1 MGSLR
6 IESPSSVQNFYNEL
20 QQRTQELNLPRVES
34 LIEDDDEEDDDE
46 WDEDVIYSGIDRYQ
60 NLLQATGSE
69 IVQTELQ
76 QQMAQGPR
84 QFLQHY
90 GAEASELEQMAMRTI
105 TEQLP
110 MTAVRTFATPR
121 KSKDKSRNN
130 LNFETSGRVSVEEE
144 VQLAQMIQKGVWI
157 QSKKRILEE
166 TLGRPI
172 SRAEWAQAVE
182 LSPKE
187 LRRTIAAVRT
197 AKHQL
202 VMANIGLVHAVVKP
216 FYTQYVRNTIGMTME
231 ELVQEGSL
239 GLLRA
244 AELFDPSRGV
254 RFSTY
259 AVVWIK
265 GLLSNSHVLE
275 LVRLPSREKAKYQ
288 KILKAQKDIEA
299 MNGGTND
306 SPIPGRSNLEEIS
319 SLTGLSIPE
328 IMETQRLM
336 NQASHVMSL
345 DQERVI
351 HNRSGTESRSMDG
364 SRETSNRKE
373 LVDEEDFLLRMQLH
387 TDVIAFMA
395 RNLDEREARL
405 MRLRY
410 GLSEDGHSRTLHECA
425 DAMGL
430 SYTRVHQLNARCLQ
444 KLRHAAEAES
454 LEEYLLSIA

>member
-1 MGSLR
+1 MSSP
-6 IESPSSVQNFYNEL
+6 IIDSPSSAYNFYNEL
-20 QQRTQELNLPRVES
+20 QLSTQRLNLPRSES
-34 LIEDDDEEDDDE
+34 QDDDDDDE

-60 NLLQATGSE
+60 DLLQSTGSE
-69 IVQTELQ
+69 IVQAELQ
-76 QQMAQGPR
+76 QQITLGPR
-84 QFLQHY
+84 QFIQQY
-90 GAEASELEQMAMRTI
+90 GVLASEMEQIAMRTV

-110 MTAVRTFATPR
+110 MTAVRTFAPPQKLKEGR
-121 KSKDKSRNN
+121 RNN
-130 LNFETSGRVSVEEE
+130 LNFETNGRVSVEEE
-144 VQLAQMIQKGVWI
+144 QQLAQIIQNGVRI
-157 QSKKRILEE
+157 QSRKRQLEDE
-166 TLGRPI
+166 LGRPI
-172 SRAEWAQAVE
+172 SRAEWALE
-182 LSPKE
+182 MSTKE

-202 VMANIGLVHAVVKP
+202 VMANMGLVHAVVKQ
-216 FYTQYVRNTIGMTME
+216 FYSHHAAKTVGMTIE

-265 GLLSNSHVLE
+265 GLLSNSHVSE
-275 LVRLPSREKAKYQ
+275 LVRVPSREKVKYQ
-288 KILKAQKDIEA
+288 KILKAQKVIEV
-299 MNGGTND
+299 MNGGGND
-306 SPIPGRSNLEEIS
+306 SLMTGRSNLEEIS
-319 SLTGLSIPE
+319 SLTGLSIPD
-328 IMETQRLM
+328 IMETQRRM
-336 NQASHVMSL
+336 NQASRVMSL
-345 DQERVI
+345 DQERKI
-351 HNRSGTESRSMDG
+351 HNRSGTESRSMEG
-364 SRETSNRKE
+364 SKETSNRKE

-387 TDVIAFMA
+387 TDVIGFMA
-395 RNLDEREARL
+395 RNLDERQARL

-444 KLRHAAEAES
+444 KLRQAAEAES

>member
-1 MGSLR
+1 MSSPLIG
-6 IESPSSVQNFYNEL
+6 SPSSAQNFYNEL
-20 QQRTQELNLPRVES
+20 QRRTQELNVPRVES
-34 LIEDDDEEDDDE
+34 LLDDEDDDDE
-46 WDEDVIYSGIDRYQ
+46 WDEDMICAGIDRYQ
-60 NLLQATGSE
+60 SLIQATGSE
-69 IVQTELQ
+69 IVQAELQ
-76 QQMAQGPR
+76 QQITLGPR
-84 QFLQHY
+84 LFIQQY
-90 GAEASELEQMAMRTI
+90 GIEPSEMEQIAMSTI

-110 MTAVRTFATPR
+110 MAVVRTFATPR
-121 KSKDKSRNN
+121 KSEKKSRNN
-130 LNFETSGRVSVEEE
+130 LNFETNGRVAVEEE
-144 VQLAQMIQKGVWI
+144 VQLAQMIQKGVLI
-157 QSKKRILEE
+157 QSKKLQLEE
-166 TLGRPI
+166 ILGRPI

-182 LSPKE
+182 MSPKE

-216 FYTQYVRNTIGMTME
+216 FYAQHVKNIVGMTME

-288 KILKAQKDIEA
+288 KIIKVQKEIEA
-299 MNGGTND
+299 ANGGTSD
-306 SPIPGRSNLEEIS
+306 SPLPGRSNLEEIS
-319 SLTGLSIPE
+319 SLTGFSIPD
-328 IMETQRLM
+328 IMETQRRM
-336 NQASHVMSL
+336 NQASRVMSL
-345 DQERVI
+345 DQERKI
-351 HNRSGTESRSMDG
+351 HNRSGTESRSVDG

-373 LVDEEDFLLRMQLH
+373 LVDEEDFLLQMQLH

-444 KLRHAAEAES
+444 KLRQAAEAES